1 MKKLFKLV
9 SLAAFAA
16 GVTWMLRDQLVPTP
30 NQPTSEPPPFR
41 SPPAPSTTP
50 PAAKAPTATEAS
62 FALQDDLTAV
72 NGIGPVYAK
81 RLAGAGVN
89 SFSDLAGADAAELA
103 ALTDLNRDRIADWI
117 RKASDLA

>member
-16 GVTWMLRDQLVPTP
+16 GVTWMLRDQLVPKP
-30 NQPTSEPPPFR
+30 NQPTSQPPPFR
-41 SPPAPSTTP
+41 SPPAPSNTQ
-50 PAAKAPTATEAS
+50 PATQAPTATEAS